1 MSNDVTNNKDG
12 PDFIGYYRHLFQ
24 MQISEI
30 EEQSPSSQPV
40 QLFCNSL
47 GRGLSYYA
55 KAKLTTVLHEAADAL
70 NKEAD
75 ELLGKIIAKL
85 EAESNLGQ
93 SLCFSGK
100 FNKGSTP
107 EPFIGRKRKM
117 PIGSDFSQSDNGFC
131 NSELNE
137 QVHTGPQSVDANCEV
152 HEESIDKYSA
162 DLLHKLCKMEE
173 GVEEFLNEVVLNC
186 RTMTSAEKQLL
197 GSRIQNLPEKS
208 YDRLIEIFQMRNPFS
223 RQNSDCVFINLDKQD
238 TATLWRLY
246 YYVETVRK
254 ASKT

>member
-1 MSNDVTNNKDG
+1 MSNDLSNNKDG
-12 PDFIGYYRHLFQ
+12 PDFIGYYRHLFR

-30 EEQSPSSQPV
+30 EERSPSSQPV
-40 QLFCNSL
+40 QLFCKSL
-47 GRGLSYYA
+47 GGGLSYYA
-55 KAKLTTVLHEAADAL
+55 KSKLMSVLHEAADAL

-93 SLCFSGK
+93 SCFSGK
-100 FNKGSTP
+100 FNEGSTP

-117 PIGSDFSQSDNGFC
+117 PIGSNFSQSDNDFC
-131 NSELNE
+131 NSELDE
-137 QVHTGPQSVDANCEV
+137 QVHTGLQSADANGV
-152 HEESIDKYSA
+152 HEESTEKYSA

-197 GSRIQNLPEKS
+197 GSRIQNLPEKA